1 MHVHSLENILVF
13 LLYLYI
19 INCSQLPNAL
29 CTFHRLHRY
38 YTLIIEDQRVKI
50 YRLILL
56 FLLFVYYFSLP
67 YTLSPSSYS
76 LSPIP
81 SISISLYLLL
91 TKNQHIINARSE
103 FFFFIFLPTQVK
115 KWLTLLLSIVT
126 NNLAFWKP
134 HKRDYSFKTI
144 KLTLCVISQIVTE
157 GMKRQVLITWQY
169 RLLLIGW
176 FWSSQH
182 LPTLTATGK
191 GGVNAALTRSN
202 SRENQHNKHSE

>member
-1 MHVHSLENILVF
+1 MHIHSLENILFF

-67 YTLSPSSYS
+67 HTLSPSPYS
-76 LSPIP
+76 LSPTP
-81 SISISLYLLL
+81 SISISLYLSL

-103 FFFFIFLPTQVK
+103 IFFLIFSPTQVK

-126 NNLAFWKP
+126 NNLA
-134 HKRDYSFKTI
+134 
-144 KLTLCVISQIVTE
+144 L
-157 GMKRQVLITWQY
+157 
-169 RLLLIGW
+169 
-176 FWSSQH
+176 
-182 LPTLTATGK
+182 
-191 GGVNAALTRSN
+191 
-202 SRENQHNKHSE
+202 